1 MSGIA
6 GIYYFDGRPVGN
18 EIGRMVDVMEHRG
31 PDEQATWSDGSVGLG
46 HCMLHTTPESLHASL
61 PQESAQSGCVIT
73 ADARIDNREDL
84 IQNLQ
89 LSSDRDQTIP
99 DSTLILRAYE
109 KWGRDCVDHLLG
121 AFSFSIWDPRAR
133 HVFCAI
139 DHFGVRPFYYYCE
152 QERVFAFSSE
162 IKSLLTLNDVPEELD
177 EVHLG
182 EHLLAPV
189 EEDWTRTYFKHVS
202 GLAPAHTFTVEAN
215 QATET
220 QYWAL
225 DPSQQ
230 VQLSS
235 DEEYAERFHSLFSD
249 AVEARLRS
257 TTPVGCMLSGGLDSS
272 SIACQAAQI
281 SSRSSGAPSLHTF
294 SAVFGEETG
303 SDESPYIES
312 VLSKYD
318 GLQPHF
324 IRGDDKSPIADW
336 KELYRYV
343 DGACT
348 SGNIY
353 IFWRS
358 NRKAR
363 DQGVRVM
370 LDGFDGDTTVS
381 YGKGFF
387 YELREEG
394 RLLRL
399 ALEAGIL
406 AKHWGESPRH
416 VAWNW
421 IKGPVAS
428 LPVVSQLMKI
438 RRYLKGKDRKAPES
452 PKDPIWKK
460 MLSGEVAQKTAAH
473 VRNNNGSA
481 PKTDHEHHRR
491 QLDRA
496 VMKQILDLW
505 NQVGAAS
512 SVDIRYPFYD
522 KRLVEFCLAL
532 PPEQKIRWGW
542 DRFVMRRAMEG
553 VLPSAVQ
560 WREGKGDLSLA
571 LDDTL
576 RAHERPMLERL
587 MKDNLGGID
596 RFVSS
601 DFLRDAVSSYLEG
614 KTGSGSE
621 GKGLF
626 VWRALFLALW
636 LHHRDIQ

>member
-6 GIYYFDGRPVGN
+6 GIYYLDGRPVG
-18 EIGRMVDVMEHRG
+18 EELGRMVEVMEHRG
-31 PDEQATWSDGSVGLG
+31 PDEQAVWTDGAVGLG

-61 PQESAQSGCVIT
+61 PQESSQSGCAIT
-73 ADARIDNREDL
+73 ADARIDNREELLRDL
-84 IQNLQ
+84 RLPV
-89 LSSDRDQTIP
+89 DPDQVIP

-109 KWGRDCVDHLLG
+109 KWGRDCVEHLLG
-121 AFSFSIWDPRAR
+121 AFSFSIWDPRTEHA
-133 HVFCAI
+133 FCAI
-139 DHFGVRPFYYYCE
+139 DHFGVRPLYHYYE
-152 QERVFAFSSE
+152 QGKVFAFASE
-162 IKSLLTLNDVPEELD
+162 IKSLLALDDIPEEPD
-177 EVHLG
+177 EVRLA
-182 EHLLAPV
+182 EHLLAPI
-189 EEDWTRTYFKHVS
+189 EEDWTRTYFKHIS
-202 GLAPAHTFTVEAN
+202 GLAPAHTFTVEPN
-215 QATET
+215 RATET
-220 QYWAL
+220 QYWSL
-225 DPSQQ
+225 DPSKEI
-230 VQLSS
+230 QLSS

-318 GLQPHF
+318 QLQPHF
-324 IRGDDKSPIADW
+324 IQGDEKSPLADW
-336 KELYRYV
+336 EELYQYV

-363 DQGVRVM
+363 DHGIRVM

-381 YGKGFF
+381 HGKGFF
-387 YELREEG
+387 FELREEG

-416 VAWNW
+416 VAWSW

-428 LPVVSQLMKI
+428 LPGISQLMKA
-438 RRYLKGKDRKAPES
+438 RKYLKGEDGETAETSEDAEWQKVLSEEVTQKAVP
-452 PKDPIWKK
+452 
-460 MLSGEVAQKTAAH
+460 H
-473 VRNNNGSA
+473 VSKNNRSA

-491 QLDRA
+491 QLDRV

-512 SVDIRYPFYD
+512 SAEIRYPFYD

-542 DRFVMRRAMEG
+542 DRFVMRKAMEG

-576 RAHERPMLERL
+576 IAHERPLLKRL
-587 MKDNLGGID
+587 TEDNLGDID
-596 RFVSS
+596 RFVST
-601 DFLRDAVSSYLEG
+601 DFLRDAVTSYLAG

-626 VWRALFLALW
+626 VWRALSLALW
-636 LHHRDIQ
+636 LRDKGL